1 MWPRWPQ
8 DNVFWSRRKK
18 SLWCSFPNR
27 SFVVDIWGETCSQ
40 KLLKTF
46 FQDLVSPH
54 DQNRYGNVYFCQKK
68 KKNTLFPLRVWKP
81 LKTSI
86 TCHFVFIAV
95 EGDLGLREKVTTQH
109 NGRNSIA
116 TLHTFSKSSTFPPGV
131 NIAFIMK
138 LNKHFSKFGSQEQAD
153 SAHYGTFY
161 PPKMGWKL

>member
-1 MWPRWPQ
+1 MTTLATGQRFLKQKKKVIMMLFPEQEFCCWYLGG
-8 DNVFWSRRKK
+8 NVFSEIAKNIFPRFGLSSWSKQV
-18 SLWCSFPNR
+18 WQC
-27 SFVVDIWGETCSQ
+27 
-40 KLLKTF
+40 LL
-46 FQDLVSPH
+46 LPE
-54 DQNRYGNVYFCQKK
+54 K
-68 KKNTLFPLRVWKP
+68 KKNTLFPLRFWKP